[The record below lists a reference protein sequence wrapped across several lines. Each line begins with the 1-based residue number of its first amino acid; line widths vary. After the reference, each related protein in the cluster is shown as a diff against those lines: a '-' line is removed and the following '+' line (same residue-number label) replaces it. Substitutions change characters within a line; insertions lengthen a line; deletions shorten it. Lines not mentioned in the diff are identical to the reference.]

1 MKNERIS
8 KCKQNKYEKMY
19 KKYIENGH
27 PGCMINK
34 TARAH
39 NEVICKKESD
49 MLYIGI
55 DLGTSSVKLLLMDAA
70 GNVKNIVQESILF
83 ISRIRAG
90 RNRNRKTGTKDDA
103 GVKRTF
109 GRFSERRSCR
119 NQFWRSDAW
128 TGNS

>member
-1 MKNERIS
+1 
-8 KCKQNKYEKMY
+8 
-19 KKYIENGH
+19 
-27 PGCMINK
+27 
-34 TARAH
+34 
-39 NEVICKKESD
+39 

-70 GNVKNIVQESILF
+70 GNVKNIV
-83 ISRIRAG
+83 SREYPLYFPNRLVGTETG
-90 RNRNRKTGTKDDA
+90 RLVQRDDA

>member
-1 MKNERIS
+1 
-8 KCKQNKYEKMY
+8 
-19 KKYIENGH
+19 
-27 PGCMINK
+27 
-34 TARAH
+34 
-39 NEVICKKESD
+39 

-70 GNVKNIVQESILF
+70 GNVKNIV
-83 ISRIRAG
+83 SREYPLYFPNPG
-90 RNRNRKTGTKDDA
+90 WSEQKPEDWYKETM